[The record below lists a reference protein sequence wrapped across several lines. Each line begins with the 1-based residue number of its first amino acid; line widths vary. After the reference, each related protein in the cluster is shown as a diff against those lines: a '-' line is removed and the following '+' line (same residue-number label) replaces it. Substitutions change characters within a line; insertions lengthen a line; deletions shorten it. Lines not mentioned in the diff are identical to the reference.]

1 MVEEASSYLSYGDRA
16 RAGGLVC
23 THVALWLK
31 AEAFQLRRPRCG
43 ACPRPPP
50 RAGLGVAGV
59 ASTSASDG
67 DQATPA
73 TVRYTRTYRHSS
85 NSCLDSGP
93 ARPVH
98 EPADA
103 MQTSLLSAQGS
114 ETVTIEA
121 GAARLSVQGSE
132 ETKTRVEGAV

>member
-16 RAGGLVC
+16 RAGGLVSSVR
-23 THVALWLK
+23 TLRYGWRLK
-31 AEAFQLRRPRCG
+31 LSSSDDHAAAPVRSLR
-43 ACPRPPP
+43 
-50 RAGLGVAGV
+50 LGVAGV

-73 TVRYTRTYRHSS
+73 TVRYTYVSS
-85 NSCLDSGP
+85 QFQFVSGFWTRP
-93 ARPVH
+93 GPVH

-114 ETVTIEA
+114 ETLTIEA